1 MGYEFIVAIVAIAC
15 ATSVIKAWIER
26 ENISNIDEEKFNR
39 LARAFMQHKK
49 EMQER
54 VQNLETI
61 IADDDTQDSFSHIED
76 PRAEGT
82 ITNDLQNK
90 DSVRS

>member
-15 ATSVIKAWIER
+15 ATSVIKTWIER
-26 ENISNIDEEKFNR
+26 KNNDNIDEESFNH
-39 LARAFMQHKK
+39 LAKAFMQHKK
-49 EMQER
+49 EMNQR

-61 IADDDTQDSFSHIED
+61 IADNEEQDSSSQIEE
-76 PRAEGT
+76 PRTEGT